1 MRYETTP
8 LFERVFG
15 LEDAS
20 ALPELDEL
28 AGDVEELRTRLE
40 DVARRPAEA
49 G

>member
-15 LEDAS
+15 LAGLNE
-20 ALPELDEL
+20 LPELDDL

-40 DVARRPAEA
+40 AVAERR
-49 G
+49 